1 MNEHRRD
8 ERKKLISFTTV
19 HDAHKKT
26 LLGYLADLSMQGAM
40 LVGERP
46 LEVDTKIMLVINF
59 PATEETPARP
69 VLIPARVAWRK
80 HEEKSQYFNTGFEF
94 QEIDQQDKEF
104 IETILERYQFRRE
117 MQP

>member
-1 MNEHRRD
+1 MDEHRKN

-19 HDAHKKT
+19 QDAHKKT

-40 LVGERP
+40 LVGEK
-46 LEVDTKIMLVINF
+46 LMEVDTKITLVINF
-59 PATEETPARP
+59 PATAETSARH
-69 VLIPARVAWRK
+69 VIIPARVAWRR
-80 HEEKSQYFNTGFEF
+80 HEEKTQYFNTGFEF
-94 QEIDQQDKEF
+94 QEIDPQDKEF